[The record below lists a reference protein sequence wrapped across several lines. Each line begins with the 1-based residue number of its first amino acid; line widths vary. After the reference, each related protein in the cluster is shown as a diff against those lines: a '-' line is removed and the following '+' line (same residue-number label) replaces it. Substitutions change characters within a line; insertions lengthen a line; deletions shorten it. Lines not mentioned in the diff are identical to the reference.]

1 MVELVDLLL
10 ELRHSLEAVARS
22 DDAPRMKA
30 YMKDRAEFLGV
41 KTPQRRTASK
51 PFIAAGRDA
60 TADQLLA
67 AADACW
73 AEPEREF
80 QYVANNLLRRWNR
93 ALGPDSLDRIERL
106 IRTKSWWD
114 TVDVLASNVVGP
126 LVTRY
131 PELTATMDAWI
142 DDDDFWIARTAILH
156 QLGYGADTDADRL
169 FGYVDRR
176 CADTEFFIRKACG
189 WALRQYARHDPDAV
203 RAYVLDRGDALSGLT
218 RREALK
224 HL

>member
-1 MVELVDLLL
+1 MVAPVDLLL
-10 ELRHSLEAVARS
+10 ELRHELESVA
-22 DDAPRMKA
+22 DAEQAPRMKA

-41 KTPQRRTASK
+41 KTPARRTVSK

-60 TADQLLA
+60 TAEQLLA

-73 AEPEREF
+73 DEPEREF
-80 QYVANNLLRRWNR
+80 QYVATDLLKRWNM
-93 ALGPDSLDRIERL
+93 ALGPNSLPRVEQL

-114 TVDVLASNVVGP
+114 TVDALAGAVVGP
-126 LVTRY
+126 IVGRN
-131 PELTATMDAWI
+131 PELTATMDVWI
-142 DDDDFWIARTAILH
+142 DDADFWIARTAILY
-156 QLGYGADTDADRL
+156 QLGYGTDTDADRL
-169 FGYVDRR
+169 FRYVDRR

-189 WALRQYARHDPDAV
+189 WALRQYARYDPEAV
-203 RAYVLDRGDALSGLT
+203 RTYVFDRGEALSGLT

>member
-1 MVELVDLLL
+1 VVELVDLIP
-10 ELRHSLEAVARS
+10 ELRHDLESVARL
-22 DDAPRMKA
+22 DKAPQMKA
-30 YMKDRAEFLGV
+30 YMKDRFEFLGV
-41 KTPQRRTASK
+41 PTPERRRASK
-51 PFIAAGRDA
+51 PFIAAGRQA

-80 QYVANNLLRRWNR
+80 QYVAASLLRRWH
-93 ALGPDSLDRIERL
+93 GSLEPMSLPRVEQL

-114 TVDVLASNVVGP
+114 TVDSLAGGVVGP
-126 LVTRY
+126 LVARN
-131 PELTATMDAWI
+131 PELTATIDAWI
-142 DDDDFWIARTAILH
+142 DDPDFWVARTAILH

-176 CADTEFFIRKACG
+176 CADTEFFLRKACG
-189 WALRQYARHDPDAV
+189 WALRQYARHDPEAV
-203 RAYVLDRGDALSGLT
+203 RAYVLDRDDRLSGLT

>member
-1 MVELVDLLL
+1 MVELVDLIP
-10 ELRHSLEAVARS
+10 ELRHELESVAQL
-22 DDAPRMKA
+22 DKAPQMKA
-30 YMKDRAEFLGV
+30 YMKDRFEFLGV
-41 KTPQRRTASK
+41 PTPERRSASQ
-51 PFIAAGRDA
+51 PFIAAGRQA
-60 TADQLLA
+60 TAEQLLA

-73 AEPEREF
+73 AEPEREI
-80 QYVANNLLRRWNR
+80 QYVAASLLRRWHGT
-93 ALGPDSLDRIERL
+93 LDSTSLPRIERL
-106 IRTKSWWD
+106 IRLKSWWD
-114 TVDVLASNVVGP
+114 TVDSLAGGVVGP
-126 LVTRY
+126 LVASDQG
-131 PELTATMDAWI
+131 LTATMDTWI
-142 DDDDFWIARTAILH
+142 DDPDFWIARTAILH

-203 RAYVLDRGDALSGLT
+203 RAYVLDRGEQLSGLT

>member
-1 MVELVDLLL
+1 MIELVDLLPELGHEL
-10 ELRHSLEAVARS
+10 ETVARP
-22 DDAPRMKA
+22 DQAPQMKA

-41 KTPQRRTASK
+41 KTPERRIASK
-51 PFIAAGRDA
+51 PFISAGRHA
-60 TADQLLA
+60 TADQLLS

-80 QYVANNLLRRWNR
+80 QYVAADLLKRWNTT
-93 ALGPDSLDRIERL
+93 LGPDSLPRIEGL

-114 TVDVLASNVVGP
+114 TVDVLAGNVVGP
-126 LVTRY
+126 LVARN
-131 PELTATMDAWI
+131 PELAATMDVWI
-142 DDDDFWIARTAILH
+142 DDPDFWIARTAILH
-156 QLGYGADTDADRL
+156 QLGYGAGTDVERL

-176 CADTEFFIRKACG
+176 SADTEFFIRKACG

-203 RAYVLDRGDALSGLT
+203 RAYVLDRGDRLSGLT